1 MLTLSEA
8 TRVHTLA
15 ESAAKACC
23 HPVLNRWV
31 LFGEVGEMMHL
42 AWEAV
47 LWRLHE
53 EEGRAAWASIVE
65 THEALKGL
73 EEDVQRTLRQPRD
86 IRRSKEDDSMISSKV
101 RVSSREVSLMISFPR
116 SEKVAQYRLMK
127 WKILLN

>member
-15 ESAAKACC
+15 ESAAKACR

-42 AWEAV
+42 AWEAG

-53 EEGRAAWASIVE
+53 EEGRAAWASIVK

-86 IRRSKEDDSMISSKV
+86 IREARKTI
-101 RVSSREVSLMISFPR
+101 R
-116 SEKVAQYRLMK
+116 
-127 WKILLN
+127 